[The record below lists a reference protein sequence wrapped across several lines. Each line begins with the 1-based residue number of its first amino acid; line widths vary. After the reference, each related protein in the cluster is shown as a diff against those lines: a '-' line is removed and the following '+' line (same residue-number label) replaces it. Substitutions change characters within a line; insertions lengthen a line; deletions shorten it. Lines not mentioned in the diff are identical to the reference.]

1 MMIRCSCA
9 GNTPAKAIR
18 PARHDRRWRL
28 CRCAVATSLS
38 SWFVWLV
45 VGTANALDVDVTQN
59 TQRLT
64 PYQVFE
70 LTFQHDGEYRDPT
83 WDVSIKV
90 NLQSPGGRESS
101 VGGFFYGSSKPQEPT
116 VVRSEGRGPTRANWP
131 CEPAN
136 LWKARYA
143 PNEKGRWKYE
153 YVFTNPAGQT
163 AGGSGTFDVVEGRV
177 QRKGFVRINPDNPFR
192 FVFDDGS
199 PFFPI
204 GYQDGIFD
212 NNANGSVMDASVM
225 EGPFRLDPEGRRPVP
240 PPGAMFA
247 RGPSMGPL
255 NGDVTYGRA
264 ARAGFNFWRFSP
276 NNFSLKVFADP
287 TDANRATLDHVRWE
301 QAQMVDEMLR
311 MTRKY
316 GLRNFYGI
324 FGYTKVFND
333 QPADREGMDKVKRII
348 KYSVDRW
355 GAYVDF
361 WEFLNEQHADAR
373 WYEIV
378 IPYLESID
386 PYDHPIA
393 TSWERPELPGIEVN
407 APHWYGNEPELVSDR
422 VTAERARSTKK
433 FGKPVVYGEQGNYRG
448 RADRSA
454 EGVGGVW
461 DPGSARRMRVRCWT
475 AMFNEISFIFWET
488 SYAKDG
494 HVRNIWIGPQ
504 ERQYIRVM
512 QDFASMLDRDVRM
525 FEVPLSGAAASDVRA
540 YGLRSDRCAATYFH
554 HYACEQCRK
563 APGTDGETRH
573 TWSHDRGPVHGLE
586 VTIDV
591 PTSSTGYWYRPI
603 DGAIVASF
611 QANAGRR
618 TLTVPPFSIDL
629 ALIVIDGDL
638 PDTDG
643 DGTANHLDADDDN
656 DGVPDDQDAWPLER
670 EEWADVDG
678 DRIGDNL
685 DADINADRLADDLNG
700 DGTPDCEE
708 PDWDSDG
715 IPQSGTIPWDAF
727 PRDRHEWGDTD
738 GDGIGDNADP
748 DDDGDGYSDR
758 EEKQAHTDALDPNS
772 F

>member
-1 MMIRCSCA
+1 MR
-9 GNTPAKAIR
+9 
-18 PARHDRRWRL
+18 
-28 CRCAVATSLS
+28 
-38 SWFVWLV
+38 
-45 VGTANALDVDVTQN
+45 Q
-59 TQRLT
+59 
-64 PYQVFE
+64 
-70 LTFQHDGEYRDPT
+70 
-83 WDVSIKV
+83 
-90 NLQSPGGRESS
+90 
-101 VGGFFYGSSKPQEPT
+101 
-116 VVRSEGRGPTRANWP
+116 
-131 CEPAN
+131 
-136 LWKARYA
+136 
-143 PNEKGRWKYE
+143 
-153 YVFTNPAGQT
+153 
-163 AGGSGTFDVVEGRV
+163 
-177 QRKGFVRINPDNPFR
+177 KGFVRINPDNPFR

-212 NNANGSVMDASVM
+212 NNANGSVMDVSVM
-225 EGPFRLDPEGRRPVP
+225 EGPFRPDPEGKRPVP

-255 NGDVTYGRA
+255 NGDVTFGRA

-276 NNFSLKVFADP
+276 NNFSIKVFADP
-287 TDANRATLDHVRWE
+287 ADANRATLDHVRWE
-301 QAQMVDEMLR
+301 QAQMVDEMLL

-333 QPADREGMDKVKRII
+333 QPDNREGMDKVKRII

-407 APHWYGNEPELVSDR
+407 APHWYGNESELVSDR
-422 VTAERARSTKK
+422 VTADRARRTKQ

-448 RADRSA
+448 REDRSA

-525 FEVPLSGAAASDVRA
+525 VEVPLSGAAAGDVRA
-540 YGLRSDRCAATYFH
+540 YGLRSDRCAAAYFH
-554 HYACEQCRK
+554 HHACEQCRK
-563 APGTDGETRH
+563 ASRH
-573 TWSHDRGPVHGLE
+573 AKARHAIRGATIEEQVHGLE

-591 PTSSTGYWYRPI
+591 PTSSTGYWYRPT
-603 DGAIVASF
+603 DGADSGIVSKRKRA
-611 QANAGRR
+611 AGRLPLR
-618 TLTVPPFSIDL
+618 PSPSI
-629 ALIVIDGDL
+629 
-638 PDTDG
+638 
-643 DGTANHLDADDDN
+643 
-656 DGVPDDQDAWPLER
+656 WP
-670 EEWADVDG
+670 
-678 DRIGDNL
+678 
-685 DADINADRLADDLNG
+685 
-700 DGTPDCEE
+700 
-708 PDWDSDG
+708 
-715 IPQSGTIPWDAF
+715 
-727 PRDRHEWGDTD
+727 
-738 GDGIGDNADP
+738 
-748 DDDGDGYSDR
+748 
-758 EEKQAHTDALDPNS
+758 
-772 F
+772 